1 MRTILPFPAMI
12 VPYAKCR
19 VGITLDPVKKEATYR
34 DDWPH
39 AGRFML
45 LHPKPLA
52 KPEALGIIFRYAR
65 AMQMRV

>member
-12 VPYAKCR
+12 VPYVKCR
-19 VGITLDPVKKEATYR
+19 VGITPDPVKKEATYS
-34 DDWPH
+34 DDWSR
-39 AGRFML
+39 AGRFLL

-52 KPEALGIIFRYAR
+52 KSEALGIIFPYAR